1 MFARINY
8 VRFKTDHLDE
18 VVARWPQAVAMYR
31 GHGFERGIFLLD
43 RTSGNSVS
51 VVVFA
56 SERELRANESGGT
69 FQDAVKPFAAWR
81 LSEPDKHYYELAAT
95 VVPWAF
101 SPIAYVRLADVT
113 LKLAT
118 LDKVIAGWP
127 RDVSSYRGEDGFRG
141 AYLCVD
147 RATGKAAS
155 LTLWRARADIE
166 ANERSGAFM
175 ATVEPYKDMIAIPP
189 TRSYWEVA
197 AVVERG

>member
-8 VRFKTDHLDE
+8 VRFKMDHLDE
-18 VVARWPQAVAMYR
+18 VVERWPQAVAVYR

-43 RTSGNSVS
+43 QASGNSVS

-56 SERELRANESGGT
+56 SEREMRANESGGT

-81 LSEPDKHYYELAAT
+81 LTEPDKHYYEVAAT

-101 SPIAYVRLADVT
+101 SPIVYARLADVT
-113 LKLAT
+113 LKLTT

-127 RDVSSYRGEDGFRG
+127 RDVSAYRGEEGFRG
-141 AYLCVD
+141 AYLFVN
-147 RATGKAAS
+147 RTTGKAVS
-155 LTLWRARADIE
+155 LTLWASKADVE

-175 ATVEPYKDMIAIPP
+175 ATVEPYKDMIAVAP
-189 TRSYWEVA
+189 TRSYWKLA